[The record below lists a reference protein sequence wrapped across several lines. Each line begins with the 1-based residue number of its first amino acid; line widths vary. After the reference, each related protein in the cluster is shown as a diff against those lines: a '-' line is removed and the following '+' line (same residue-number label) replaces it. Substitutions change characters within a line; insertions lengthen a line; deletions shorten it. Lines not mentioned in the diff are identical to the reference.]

1 MSAQTKRMQLSRD
14 QRAVLE
20 AVYAIE
26 KLPDASLRER
36 LGSYLSLTTRQIQVS
51 AASPGQAG
59 SSQDRGTLRSR
70 LAPHA
75 LGSGWTLLLQ
85 CMRRRA
91 GGGVLARQRG
101 SDARSLSSPSSSP

>member
-36 LGSYLSLTTRQIQVS
+36 LGSYLSLTTRQIQV
-51 AASPGQAG
+51 AAAPPG
-59 SSQDRGTLRSR
+59 RLGTAAETGLFF
-70 LAPHA
+70 LPAPPCA
-75 LGSGWTLLLQ
+75 LGSGWALLCRGSVAGEGAAALLGLTE
-85 CMRRRA
+85 RRRT
-91 GGGVLARQRG
+91 RN
-101 SDARSLSSPSSSP
+101 P